1 MTRST
6 TLLFFCLAA
15 FVVNAPS
22 VQGLAFVAS
31 MMRVP
36 TVGPVAALKFLGRR
50 GRNQPSSS
58 SPMDGSG
65 TVLKAQAN
73 VLSTKEIYKFGADDD
88 ASVKAMRNE
97 MVDIVY
103 QRSMQRLDGF
113 ATQ

>member
-1 MTRST
+1 MRLT
-6 TLLFFCLAA
+6 TLILACMAA
-15 FVVNAPS
+15 FTIDAPS

-36 TVGPVAALKFLGRR
+36 TVGPVAALKLLGRGR
-50 GRNQPSSS
+50 GRTQPVSLMEG
-58 SPMDGSG
+58 PV
-65 TVLKAQAN
+65 TVLDAQSG
-73 VLSTKEIYKFGADDD
+73 VLNTKDDTYKFGADDD
-88 ASVKAMRNE
+88 SVKAMRNE

>member
-1 MTRST
+1 MRLT
-6 TLLFFCLAA
+6 TLLLFCMAA
-15 FVVNAPS
+15 FAVNAPS

-31 MMRVP
+31 TMRVP

-50 GRNQPSSS
+50 GRNQPSS
-58 SPMDGSG
+58 PVDGSA
-65 TVLKAQAN
+65 TVLSAQAD
-73 VLSTKEIYKFGADDD
+73 VLATKETYKFGADDD